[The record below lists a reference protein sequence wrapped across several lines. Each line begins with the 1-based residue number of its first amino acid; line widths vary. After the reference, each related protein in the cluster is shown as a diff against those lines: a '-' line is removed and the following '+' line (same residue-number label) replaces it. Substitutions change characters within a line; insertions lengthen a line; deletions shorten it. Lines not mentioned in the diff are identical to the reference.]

1 VGLMIGIPWSSLSWG
16 LTAVVCRSCRDKAA
30 RESEDGAPGSSWTA
44 VGASAIDALGVS
56 GAGTSSEW
64 LEAFREIIDAR

>member
-1 VGLMIGIPWSSLSWG
+1 
-16 LTAVVCRSCRDKAA
+16 VVCRSWSERAA
-30 RESEDGAPGSSWTA
+30 RESDDGAPGSSWTA